1 MSGVRCQVSGVRCQV
16 SGEKSEIKTHLLQ
29 KAVMHRSDVD
39 EGVWV
44 GVFAQK
50 ILENWTDRG
59 QKHLMSPHSLT
70 VFTCQGD
77 IV

>member
-1 MSGVRCQVSGVRCQV
+1 MSGVRCQVSGVRRQVSGVRCQVSGVRCQV

-44 GVFAQK
+44 GG
-50 ILENWTDRG
+50 ICSEDT
-59 QKHLMSPHSLT
+59 
-70 VFTCQGD
+70 
-77 IV
+77 